1 MTPATRDPAMMMPRP
16 FLCAALVVLA
26 LAAPGAAAA
35 DLDRARKIVA
45 GRCFLCHG
53 MEGES
58 SSEVFPRL
66 ATQNATYVAK
76 QLRDF
81 QTGAR
86 KGTTMNG
93 MVAGLT
99 EADMADLGAFFAAQK
114 ADPHPPADAELAA
127 VGRYL
132 YAKGNPF
139 SGVAACAGCHGPS
152 AHGTET
158 LPRLAGQQ
166 APYIEGQLKEFNK
179 RTRTN
184 DNAVMHAIAS
194 KLTEFE
200 VKALAEFLAS
210 AP

>member
-1 MTPATRDPAMMMPRP
+1 MRLRTT
-16 FLCAALVVLA
+16 AL
-26 LAAPGAAAA
+26 LAAFATLAAVAPAAPAA
-35 DLDRARKIVA
+35 DLERARKIVS

-66 ATQNATYVAK
+66 ATQNAKYLAK
-76 QLRDF
+76 QLKDF
-81 QTGAR
+81 QTGRR
-86 KGTTMNG
+86 KGTTMNA

-99 EADMADLGAFFAAQK
+99 DAEMADLGAFFEAQK

-132 YAKGNPF
+132 YARGNSH

-166 APYIEGQLKEFNK
+166 ARYIEGQLKEFNK
-179 RTRTN
+179 RDRTN
-184 DNAVMHAIAS
+184 DNEVMHAVAS
-194 KLTEFE
+194 KLTELE
-200 VKALAEFLAS
+200 IKALAEFLSS

>member
-1 MTPATRDPAMMMPRP
+1 MFARS
-16 FLCAALVVLA
+16 FVLAAVLA
-26 LAAPGAAAA
+26 LLPASGAGAAEA
-35 DLDRARKIVA
+35 DAERARKIVS

-53 MEGES
+53 MSGES

-66 ATQNATYVAK
+66 ATQNATYLAK

-81 QTGAR
+81 QSGRR
-86 KGTTMNG
+86 KGSTMND
-93 MVAGLT
+93 MVAGLNGQ
-99 EADMADLGAFFAAQK
+99 EIAALGTYFAAQK
-114 ADPHPPADAELAA
+114 ADPHPVSDAALAE

-132 YAKGNPF
+132 YARGNPY
-139 SGVAACAGCHGPS
+139 SGVAACATCHGPD

-166 APYIEGQLKEFNK
+166 ARYLEGQLRQFDK
-179 RTRTN
+179 RERTN
-184 DNAVMHAIAS
+184 DNAVMHAIAT
-194 KLTEFE
+194 KLTELE

>member
-1 MTPATRDPAMMMPRP
+1 MNTIRPR
-16 FLCAALVVLA
+16 FVAAIAALALLA
-26 LAAPGAAAA
+26 LEAAAT
-35 DLDRARKIVA
+35 DIERGRKIVA

-53 MEGES
+53 MYGES

-81 QTGAR
+81 QAGRR
-86 KGTTMNG
+86 KGSTMND

-99 EADMADLGAFFAAQK
+99 EADMAALGSFFAAQV
-114 ADPHPPADAELAA
+114 ADPHPATDAELGG

-139 SGVAACAGCHGPS
+139 SGVASCASCHGAN

-166 APYIEGQLKEFNK
+166 ASYLESQLRQFNK
-179 RTRTN
+179 RERTN
-184 DNAVMHAIAS
+184 DNAVMHAVAS
-194 KLTEFE
+194 KLTELE
-200 VKALAEFLAS
+200 IKALSEYLAS
-210 AP
+210 VP

>member
-1 MTPATRDPAMMMPRP
+1 MRP
-16 FLCAALVVLA
+16 HRTALLAAFAALLA
-26 LAAPGAAAA
+26 FAPEAPAA
-35 DLDRARKIVA
+35 DLERARRIVA

-53 MEGES
+53 MNGES

-66 ATQNATYVAK
+66 ATQNANYLAK

-81 QTGAR
+81 QTGRR
-86 KGTTMNG
+86 KGTTMNS

-99 EADMADLGAFFAAQK
+99 EAEMADLGAFFAAQK
-114 ADPHPPADAELAA
+114 VDPHPPADAELGA

-132 YAKGNPF
+132 YARGNSH
-139 SGVAACAGCHGPS
+139 SGVAACAGCHGPD

-166 APYIEGQLKEFNK
+166 SLYIEGQLKAFNK
-179 RTRTN
+179 RERNN
-184 DNAVMHAIAS
+184 DNEVMHAIAS
-194 KLTEFE
+194 KLTELE
-200 VKALAEFLAS
+200 IKALAEFLAA

>member
-1 MTPATRDPAMMMPRP
+1 MTKTRP
-16 FLCAALVVLA
+16 FLLAALAALA
-26 LAAPGAAAA
+26 LAAPVAAAA
-35 DLDRARKIVA
+35 DLERARKIVA

-86 KGTTMNG
+86 KATTMNG

-132 YAKGNPF
+132 YSKGNPF

-166 APYIEGQLKEFNK
+166 APYLEGQLKEFNK

-194 KLTEFE
+194 KLTELE
-200 VKALAEFLAS
+200 VKAVSLYLS
-210 AP
+210 GL